1 MSVTQEVIFHIDDE
15 VCNTRTLNLYKR
27 QSGSWELT
35 IQDTEGHNTIL
46 ITENDMTELINDIK
60 DCL

>member
-1 MSVTQEVIFHIDDE
+1 MSVTREVIFHIDDE

-27 QSGSWELT
+27 QDGSWELT
-35 IQDTEGHNTIL
+35 IRDTDGHSTIT

-60 DCL
+60 DHL